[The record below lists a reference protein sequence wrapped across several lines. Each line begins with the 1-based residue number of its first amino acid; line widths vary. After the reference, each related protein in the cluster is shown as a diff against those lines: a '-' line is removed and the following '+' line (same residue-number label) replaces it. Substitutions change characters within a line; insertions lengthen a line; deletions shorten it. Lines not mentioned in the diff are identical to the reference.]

1 MAYDMIT
8 KYNSPNFT
16 NRRITPKY
24 IVIHWWGD
32 PNTHPTFEGVIAT
45 LMNPARQ
52 ASAHYVA
59 ESGRVACLVD
69 PDVMSWATGPANSYT
84 ISIECNPRQS
94 DGDYQTIGEL
104 VADIRK
110 TYGNLPLKRHRDFM
124 NTACPGTYDIAR
136 IDRIANG
143 QANKPSATAHAP
155 VKPAPAPTH
164 GFNPA
169 TDKLDVDEDFARKSV
184 LKWQYVMGTT
194 QDGIVSG
201 QLMPDGVSYSRP
213 NLNDSVVRYGGGG
226 SDVVRATQRLLKSR
240 GLYSGAI
247 DGLLGPATLTG
258 LHKLEGLATPAM
270 KPWTSFGPGLAAGM
284 QNDLNNNKL
293 GA

>member
-1 MAYDMIT
+1 MAYELIT
-8 KYNSPNFT
+8 KFDSPNFT

-24 IVIHWWGD
+24 IVIHWWDD
-32 PNTHPTFEGVIAT
+32 PSRHPTFDGVIAT
-45 LMNPARQ
+45 FMNPARQ

-59 ESGRVACLVD
+59 EAGRVACLVD

-136 IDRIANG
+136 IDRIAHG
-143 QANKPSATAHAP
+143 QTNKPSATAPAP

-169 TDKLDVDEDFARKSV
+169 TDKLDVDGDFARKSV
-184 LKWQYVMGTT
+184 LKLQWALGTR
-194 QDGIVSG
+194 QDGVISG
-201 QLMPDGVSYSRP
+201 QLVPDGVSYARP
-213 NLNDSVVRYGGGG
+213 NLNSSVVQYGGGG
-226 SDVVRATQRLLKSR
+226 SDVIRALQRYLAAHGWYHGR
-240 GLYSGAI
+240 I
-247 DGLLGPATLTG
+247 DGLAGPGTITG
-258 LHKLEGLATPAM
+258 MHHWLGLATPANR
-270 KPWTSFGPGLAAGM
+270 PWTSWGPGLSMGA
-284 QNDLNNNKL
+284 QRKLNEGKL
-293 GA
+293 S